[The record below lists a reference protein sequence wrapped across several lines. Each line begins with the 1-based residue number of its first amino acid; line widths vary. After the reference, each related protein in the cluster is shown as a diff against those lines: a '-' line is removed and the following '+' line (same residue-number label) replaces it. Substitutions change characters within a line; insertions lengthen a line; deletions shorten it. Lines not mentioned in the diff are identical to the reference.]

1 MQVGWS
7 SSAYGTASSITSHHY
22 CSQQRGHLE
31 VVSSKVMAC
40 FFGCKENTLSSE
52 MYILSYM
59 FNRVV
64 ICTMAVSTVVISLQ
78 PLLFL
83 SLLDA
88 AVFVVEHMMSIERIR
103 YMRSD

>member
-1 MQVGWS
+1 
-7 SSAYGTASSITSHHY
+7 
-22 CSQQRGHLE
+22 
-31 VVSSKVMAC
+31 
-40 FFGCKENTLSSE
+40 